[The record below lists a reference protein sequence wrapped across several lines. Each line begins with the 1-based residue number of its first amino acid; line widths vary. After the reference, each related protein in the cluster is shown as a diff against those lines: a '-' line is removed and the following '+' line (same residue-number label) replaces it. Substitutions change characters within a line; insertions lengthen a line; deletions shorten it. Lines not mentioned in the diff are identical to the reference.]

1 MGTTT
6 FTGPVRAGNILNTSG
21 NIPGNNIANVG
32 QVVMAQSFPLTEAS
46 AAITT
51 AICIPAGSQIL
62 SIEFFAT
69 TAFTNSVS
77 IGIAANSATSAAAN
91 PTYFSAAAA
100 VTTGIVPVVPNT
112 LLHWIASGTT
122 FDGIPTPTNPYG
134 SVTSSTDVL
143 ITVNG
148 GAAPGAGVGVLTVQY
163 LQGPNGN
170 A

>member
-21 NIPGNNIANVG
+21 DIIGNNVANVG
-32 QVVMAQSFPLTEAS
+32 QVVMAQTFPLKETS

-51 AICIPAGSQIL
+51 AICIPAGSQIV
-62 SIEFFAT
+62 SIQFLAT
-69 TAFTNSVS
+69 TAFTNPVS
-77 IGIAANSATSAAAN
+77 IGIAANAATGGAAN
-91 PTYFSAAAA
+91 PTYFSAAA
-100 VTTGIVPVVPNT
+100 VVGPGLDPVSPNNA
-112 LLHWIASGTT
+112 LHWFATGTT
-122 FDGIPTPTNPYG
+122 FDAVPTPTNPYG

-143 ITVNG
+143 VTVNG
-148 GAAPGAGVGVLTVQY
+148 GAAPGAGVGVLTVTY

>member
-21 NIPGNNIANVG
+21 NIIGNNVANVG

-62 SIEFFAT
+62 GIQFTST
-69 TAFTNSVS
+69 VGFTNNVSV
-77 IGIAANSATSAAAN
+77 GIAANSATGVAAN
-91 PTYFSAAAA
+91 PTYFSAAA
-100 VTTGIVPVVPNT
+100 VVGVGISVVAPGT
-112 LLHWIASGTT
+112 ASHWVSVGT
-122 FDGIPTPTNPYG
+122 
-134 SVTSSTDVL
+134 TDVL

-148 GAAPGAGVGVLTVQY
+148 GAAPGAGVSVLTVTY